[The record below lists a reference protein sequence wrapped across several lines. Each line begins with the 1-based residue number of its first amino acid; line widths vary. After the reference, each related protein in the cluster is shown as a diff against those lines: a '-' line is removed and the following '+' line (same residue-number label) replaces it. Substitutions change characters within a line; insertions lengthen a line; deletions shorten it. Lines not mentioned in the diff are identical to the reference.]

1 MLLLLLLEGAIDDN
15 SLDSDGV
22 DVFLNVVSSFTR
34 NDDAVRMGR
43 ELKRVSG
50 ERTMAIAGSIE
61 CVVLCMYWD
70 SLLSTL
76 YLCSRKVGRHS

>member
-1 MLLLLLLEGAIDDN
+1 LLGRLLLVLLVLLLLLLEGAIDDN

-50 ERTMAIAGSIE
+50 ERTMAIAG
-61 CVVLCMYWD
+61 CLVQ
-70 SLLSTL
+70 
-76 YLCSRKVGRHS
+76 

>member
-1 MLLLLLLEGAIDDN
+1 MDDN

-22 DVFLNVVSSFTR
+22 DVFLNVVSSFAR

-61 CVVLCMYWD
+61 CVVLYVLGLIY
-70 SLLSTL
+70 SLLST
-76 YLCSRKVGRHS
+76 YVVAR